1 MKQRRNMILVAADR
15 DLRLLVSDESDRGVT
30 ELRHIRAADLDRGA
44 AQAEPETRSARFPKM
59 IADFVE
65 SEWRKGGYDRLT
77 LVARASVLRAMRQE
91 LPDRLRDR
99 VAAVLDRDLIDRPLR
114 EITGHLKE
122 VHAI

>member
-1 MKQRRNMILVAADR
+1 MKTRRNMILVAAER
-15 DLRLLVSDESDRGVT
+15 DLRLLVAEGSDAPVV
-30 ELRHIRAADLDRGA
+30 ELRHVRAVDLDRA
-44 AQAEPETRSARFPKM
+44 AATPDALSMGRFPKL

-77 LVARASVLRAMRQE
+77 LVAGAQMLRDMREE

-99 VAAVLDRDLIDRPLR
+99 IAAVLDREMIDRPLR
-114 EITGHLKE
+114 DIAGQLRA

>member
-1 MKQRRNMILVAADR
+1 MKTRRNMILVAADS
-15 DLRLLVSDESDRGVT
+15 DLRLLVSDDIGDGVT
-30 ELRHIRAADLDRGA
+30 ELRHIRAADLDRGE
-44 AQAEPETRSARFPKM
+44 AQAELETRSARFPKM

-65 SEWRKGGYDRLT
+65 SEWRTGGYDRLT
-77 LVARASVLRAMRQE
+77 LVARASILRAMRQE

-114 EITGHLKE
+114 EITGHLKA

>member
-1 MKQRRNMILVAADR
+1 MKQRRNMILVAAER
-15 DLRLLVSDESDRGVT
+15 DLRLLVSDETDTGVT
-30 ELRHIRAADLDRGA
+30 ELRHIRAADLDRGD
-44 AQAEPETRSARFPKM
+44 AQAEAETRIARFPKM

-77 LVARASVLRAMRQE
+77 LVARASILGAMRQE

>member
-1 MKQRRNMILVAADR
+1 MILVAAES
-15 DLRLLVSDESDRGVT
+15 DLRLLVAEGSDTPVV
-30 ELRHIRAADLDRGA
+30 ELRHVRAADLDRAAAAVSGA
-44 AQAEPETRSARFPKM
+44 PPMGRFAKL

-77 LVARASVLRAMRQE
+77 LVAGSQMLRDMREE

-99 VAAVLDRDLIDRPLR
+99 IAAVLDREMIDRPLR
-114 EITGHLKE
+114 DIAGQLRA

>member
-15 DLRLLVSDESDRGVT
+15 DLRLLVSDESDKGVT
-30 ELRHIRAADLDRGA
+30 ELRHIRAADLDRGD
-44 AQAEPETRSARFPKM
+44 AQAEADTRNARFPKL

-65 SEWRKGGYDRLT
+65 NEWRKGGYDRLT
-77 LVARASVLRAMRQE
+77 LVARASILRAMRQE

>member
-15 DLRLLVSDESDRGVT
+15 DLRLLVSDDVGEGVT

-44 AQAEPETRSARFPKM
+44 AQAEPETRAARFPKM

-77 LVARASVLRAMRQE
+77 LVARASILGAMRQE

-99 VAAVLDRDLIDRPLR
+99 VAAVLDRDMIDRPLR
-114 EITGHLKE
+114 EITGHLKAA
-122 VHAI
+122 HAI

>member
-1 MKQRRNMILVAADR
+1 MKSRRNMILVAAER
-15 DLRLLVSDESDRGVT
+15 DLRLLVTEGADDDVR
-30 ELRHIRAADLDRGA
+30 ELRHVRAADLDRA
-44 AQAEPETRSARFPKM
+44 ADPNRLGRFPKM

-77 LVARASVLRAMRQE
+77 LVAKAQMLRDMRQE

-114 EITGHLKE
+114 EIRGHLKA
-122 VHAI
+122 VHAL